1 MDAAGNLR
9 RKRKFH
15 RGREFHEGVK
25 HVGRGKAATDER
37 TDRQT
42 NRQNRRVKKEKVYS
56 TISAIYI
63 QCVMVGAAVQS

>member
-42 NRQNRRVKKEKVYS
+42 NRQMSSRKEGK
-56 TISAIYI
+56 
-63 QCVMVGAAVQS
+63 GL